1 MDFHRCLFDKLLS
14 LKAVK
19 WHKIFQNLALLV
31 SLFNRVLLVIAD
43 GLTKHVLELTL
54 WLSGCRTHTF
64 HSRKYESKDEN
75 VNR

>member
-19 WHKIFQNLALLV
+19 WHKILENLALLV

-54 WLSGCRTHTF
+54 WLSG
-64 HSRKYESKDEN
+64 
-75 VNR
+75 